1 LFLRQKNLEQN
12 LFLTK
17 QFYPK
22 DRIASL
28 SFKKTGLPIFQGK
41 IGFWE
46 ETEIILENF
55 CEEVA

>member
-1 LFLRQKNLEQN
+1 